1 VSRLPA
7 VRALAALGLRRVA
20 RDRLG
25 LVFTVA
31 LPFTVILLVGLA
43 FGGEDG
49 PVAVAVAVD
58 GVPGVE
64 AARLVAALEGEAAL
78 AVERVGSPRRLR
90 ELVQRGAVVAGVL
103 VPGQVGH
110 DRPPV
115 LVSGADAAGSAAAR
129 PVIGAVLARL
139 ADPGAHPP
147 PVRTEWIGEDG
158 ALGGL
163 PRFGYTAP
171 ANLVLFTFITSL
183 TAAAGLIEA
192 RLLGVRRRLR
202 AAPLGAAHL
211 IAGETLG
218 RLLIAAAQA
227 VVVVTGAALLF
238 GVRWGDPFGVA
249 AVVGAFALV
258 ATAAAMLLGS
268 ILRTPQQASAVG
280 PIAGIGLG
288 MLGGCMWPL
297 EIVPPAMRT
306 LGHVT
311 PHAWAVEALV
321 ALGGEG
327 ARLGDV
333 LTEVAVLAAFAAAL
347 LPLAVWR
354 LARTP

>member
-1 VSRLPA
+1 MSRLPA
-7 VRALAALGLRRVA
+7 VRATALLGLRRLA

-25 LVFTVA
+25 LVFTIA

-49 PVAVAVAVD
+49 PVAFAVAVD
-58 GVPGVE
+58 GAPGPE
-64 AARLVAALEGEAAL
+64 AMRLVAALEDEAAL
-78 AVERVGSPRRLR
+78 SVERVDSPRRLR
-90 ELVQRGAVVAGVL
+90 ELVQRAAVAAGVL
-103 VPGQVGH
+103 VPGQVG
-110 DRPPV
+110 REQPPM
-115 LVSGADAAGSAAAR
+115 LVRGADAAGGAAAR
-129 PVIGAVLARL
+129 PVVGAVLARL
-139 ADPGAHPP
+139 ADPAAQPP
-147 PVRTEWIGEDG
+147 PVRTEWVGEQG

-202 AAPLGAAHL
+202 AAPVGASHL
-211 IAGETLG
+211 LAGETLG

-227 VVVVTGAALLF
+227 AVVVTGAALLF
-238 GVRWGDPFGVA
+238 GVRWGDPLGVVV
-249 AVVGAFALV
+249 VVGAFALV

-268 ILRTPQQASAVG
+268 LLRTPQQASAVG
-280 PIAGIGLG
+280 PITGIALG

-297 EIVPPAMRT
+297 EIVPPAMRAV
-306 LGHVT
+306 GHLT
-311 PHAWAVEALV
+311 PHAWAVDALI
-321 ALGGEG
+321 ALGGQG
-327 ARLGDV
+327 AGLDDV
-333 LTEVAVLAAFAAAL
+333 LTEVVVLAAFAAVL

>member
-7 VRALAALGLRRVA
+7 VRALAVLPLRRLA

-49 PVAVAVAVD
+49 PVAIAVAVD
-58 GVPGVE
+58 GAPGVE
-64 AARLVAALEGEAAL
+64 AARLVAALEDEAA
-78 AVERVGSPRRLR
+78 VVVTRVDSPQRLR
-90 ELVQRGAVVAGVL
+90 EQVQRGAVAAGVL
-103 VPGQVGH
+103 VPGQVSRE
-110 DRPPV
+110 RPPV

-129 PVIGAVLARL
+129 PVVGAVLARL
-139 ADPGAHPP
+139 ADPAARPP
-147 PVRTEWIGEDG
+147 AVVTEWIGEQG

-202 AAPLGAAHL
+202 AAPLGARHL

-218 RLLIAAAQA
+218 RLVIAAAQA

-238 GVRWGDPFGVA
+238 GVQWGDPLGVVV
-249 AVVGAFALV
+249 VVGAFALV

-268 ILRTPQQASAVG
+268 LLRTPQQASAVG

-297 EIVPPAMRT
+297 EIVPPAMRAA
-306 LGHVT
+306 GHLT
-311 PHAWAVEALV
+311 PHAWAVDALV

-333 LTEVAVLAAFAAAL
+333 LTQVGVLAAFAAVL

-354 LARTP
+354 LARTA

>member
-7 VRALAALGLRRVA
+7 VRALALLGLRRLA

-49 PVAVAVAVD
+49 PVAIAVALD
-58 GVPGVE
+58 GAPS
-64 AARLVAALEGEAAL
+64 AAAGRLVAALEGEAAL
-78 AVERVGSPRRLR
+78 TVERVDDPARLR
-90 ELVQRGAVVAGVL
+90 EQVERGAVAAGVL
-103 VPGQVGH
+103 VPGDLGAG
-110 DRPPV
+110 RPPV
-115 LVSGADAAGSAAAR
+115 LVSAADAAGSAAAR
-129 PVIGAVLARL
+129 PVVGAVLARL
-139 ADPGAHPP
+139 ADPAARPAA
-147 PVRTEWIGEDG
+147 VVTEWIGEAG

-202 AAPLGAAHL
+202 AAPLGARHL
-211 IAGETLG
+211 VAGETLG
-218 RLLIAAAQA
+218 RLAIAGAQA
-227 VVVVTGAALLF
+227 VVVVAGAALLF
-238 GVRWGDPFGVA
+238 GVRWGDPLGVA
-249 AVVGAFALV
+249 VVAGAFALV
-258 ATAAAMLLGS
+258 ATAAGMLLGS
-268 ILRTPQQASAVG
+268 VLRTPQQASAIG
-280 PIAGIGLG
+280 PIAGIALG

-297 EIVPPAMRT
+297 EIVGPAMRVV
-306 LGHVT
+306 GHAT
-311 PHAWAVEALV
+311 PHAWAVDALV
-321 ALGGEG
+321 ALGGGG
-327 ARLGDV
+327 AGLGDV
-333 LTEVAVLAAFAAAL
+333 LAEVAALAAFAAVL

-354 LARTP
+354 LARSG